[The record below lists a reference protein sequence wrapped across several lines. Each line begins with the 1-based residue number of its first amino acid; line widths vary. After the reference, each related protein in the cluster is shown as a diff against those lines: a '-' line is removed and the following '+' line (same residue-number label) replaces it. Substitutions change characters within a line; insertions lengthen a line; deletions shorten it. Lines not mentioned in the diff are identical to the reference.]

1 MLITLNMNESVVK
14 KLNALITAI
23 VGVIIGLSILQRN
36 YLIPFIAIIAGLALM
51 RFIRDKAREEGV
63 VLADE
68 RLELIAKTASD
79 RAFRMM
85 TIALVIFGFVLKI
98 SNNALGN
105 ALLYIASL
113 MVIVYLIFYRY
124 YASKLGG
131 V

>member
-1 MLITLNMNESVVK
+1 MNKSVVR

-23 VGVIIGLSILQRN
+23 VGVIIGLSILQES

-51 RFIRDKAREEGV
+51 HFIRDKARKEGV

-85 TIALVIFGFVLKI
+85 TIALVIFGFALKI

>member
-1 MLITLNMNESVVK
+1 MLITLNMNESVVR

-23 VGVIIGLSILQRN
+23 VGVTIGLSILQRN

>member
-1 MLITLNMNESVVK
+1 MNKSVVR

-23 VGVIIGLSILQRN
+23 VGVIIGLSILQES

-51 RFIRDKAREEGV
+51 HFIRDKARKEGV

-79 RAFRMM
+79 RAFRIM

>member
-1 MLITLNMNESVVK
+1 MNESVVR
-14 KLNALITAI
+14 KLNALITGI

-51 RFIRDKAREEGV
+51 RFIRNKARKEGV

-85 TIALVIFGFVLKI
+85 TIALVIFGFALKI